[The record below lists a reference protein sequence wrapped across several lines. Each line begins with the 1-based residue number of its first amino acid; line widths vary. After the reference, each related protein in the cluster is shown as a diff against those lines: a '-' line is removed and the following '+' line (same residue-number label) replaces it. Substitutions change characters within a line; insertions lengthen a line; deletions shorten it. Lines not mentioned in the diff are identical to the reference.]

1 MYNIVQTIISPEK
14 AYEDSHFKK
23 TVQVFRMYHVVQTI
37 ISPEKAYEN
46 SHWIEF
52 MAFFYFSSVFC
63 GIVAAFL
70 RVVQPL
76 YFY

>member
-1 MYNIVQTIISPEK
+1 MSIGPPQAFDDAHRRETIQMFRMHHIVQ
-14 AYEDSHFKK
+14 
-23 TVQVFRMYHVVQTI
+23 RI